1 MIRSEFNITSIN
13 MLIVMLI
20 AFTMF
25 SCKDETVLNVDEST
39 KFRVVFETNGAL
51 KPIEDQVFY
60 TRGKVI
66 KPTDPFKSSYVF
78 TGWKQEGQDTSFDF
92 ETELTVTNVPAVVK
106 LIAEYLPG
114 FDVSFDCLDGAFS
127 DGEKIKLTTVLPNTQ
142 VAAPPFQVIK
152 NGYSFE
158 AWCTDAAGTNVFDFN
173 TSINKATVL
182 YARFG
187 AIAANFNSRG
197 GTTVNT
203 IQVNDQ
209 NKIIKPV
216 DPTRSGFTFVCWVKE
231 NGDVFDFNSTLTE
244 TVQLYAL
251 WGMNENAFNF
261 SNGVIKGLTPA
272 FSGEE
277 YIEVPATIDGV
288 PVTEIGT
295 DAFNGNT
302 KIKELTLPPSV
313 KTIAKNA
320 FKSCTGLKKFIMS
333 GVVTIGVDAFTS
345 SGIEKIKLPSTFVS
359 LSNNAFVSCQSL
371 TEVHFPASFKNTG
384 TGWTFWNCSNLALI
398 ICDAV
403 DAPVLGGNDFK
414 DWVNSIAVIPALKAI
429 KVPRQSVNQYKEKW
443 SDYAHLIVSQ

>member
-1 MIRSEFNITSIN
+1 MIRLEKFNITSIN
-13 MLIVMLI
+13 ILIVVLI
-20 AFTMF
+20 ALTMF
-25 SCKDETVLNVDEST
+25 SCTDETVLNADEST

-51 KPIEDQVFY
+51 KLIEDQVFY

-66 KPTDPFKSSYVF
+66 KPADPFKSSFVF
-78 TGWKQEGQDTSFDF
+78 TGWKQEGQDSAFDF
-92 ETELTVTNVPAVVK
+92 ETELSITNVPAVVK

-142 VAAPPFQVIK
+142 VVAPPIQVLK
-152 NGYSFE
+152 KGYSFE
-158 AWCTDAAGTNVFDFN
+158 AWCTDAAGTTVFDF
-173 TSINKATVL
+173 
-182 YARFG
+182 
-187 AIAANFNSRG
+187 
-197 GTTVNT
+197 TTP
-203 IQVNDQ
+203 
-209 NKIIKPV
+209 IIKPV

-277 YIEVPATIDGV
+277 YIEVPATIGGV

-320 FKSCTGLKKFIMS
+320 FKSCTGLKKFIIS

-345 SGIEKIKLPSTFVS
+345 SGIEKINLPSTFVS
-359 LSNNAFVSCQSL
+359 LSNNAFVSCKSL

-403 DAPVLGGNDFK
+403 DAPVLGGNDFM
-414 DWVNSIAVIPALKAI
+414 DWVNAIAVIPALKAI